1 MTPSCAPPIQ
11 ATLTGPPNPETELAR
26 ATAHSQQPPLYWQHV
41 LQCLLNLEGIDS
53 AAAFLPQDA
62 TLPEPSAIA
71 LATRT
76 ALPASAGAALQTIS
90 DAGRFHPLLPSYLT
104 AQDLAQRPDGEPLL
118 KARITSLAVIPITV
132 NGRPLAWL
140 QLASQSLPEFSF
152 PLQTWLYSLL
162 PLIASQLPPQTDCQT
177 QEPSEAH
184 TPDRM
189 KKVFEGTGDGFW
201 DWDLQTNDV
210 VYSEKWG
217 SMLGYDQKDLTPS
230 LKTWENLVHP
240 EDHPKVVD
248 ALQAHLQGL
257 TPTYSSEHRL
267 RCKSGEWKWILDRGR
282 VVERNPQGQPTR
294 ACGTHTDITHLKLTE
309 LELHQ
314 QDRLLR
320 ALSQTLNVLLEE
332 KEPYKCTETAFGFLG
347 QAAEVDRVYLFQ
359 NEPPQAQGESVRLSQ
374 RFEWN
379 SGTSA
384 PQINNP
390 ELQHIPY
397 DPAYT
402 RWFKILSSG
411 NAVSGLVKDFP
422 ESEQDLLKAQ
432 DILSILAVPIFIHG
446 EFWGFIGFD
455 DCHLGRT
462 WSRTEKEILR
472 VAASGIGT
480 AFARQQI
487 EESLQVFSLAVS
499 QSPVSIL
506 ITDAA
511 GRLQFANK
519 KFLEVT
525 GLKETEAL
533 GQIPPQLKSDLTP
546 PDVTHSLWN
555 AIRTGSAWQGQIR
568 SRRGNNDVFWA
579 QLSISPI
586 LDSQGVATRFVA
598 LMEDITHRR
607 QIEERMLES
616 LREHQSISR
625 LKSDFVTLVSH
636 EFRTPLAAILNATEL
651 LEDSYDLLTEDKRQN
666 FFHMI
671 KTEVHRLSAML
682 QEILALG
689 KIDAGQMQLRIQPI
703 DLPQLCQRVAQE
715 AHLAYQNHPA
725 IQIQLASPCP
735 TIQSDQQ
742 LLHLILINLL
752 SNALKYSPEN
762 TTATLHASADN
773 SRIHLEI
780 IDQGIG
786 IPASAKPHLFEAF
799 YRAPNVGQVKGT
811 GVGLYV
817 TRRCVE
823 LLQGTISVISS
834 PGEGSRFVVELPN
847 S

>member
-1 MTPSCAPPIQ
+1 MLGQ
-11 ATLTGPPNPETELAR
+11 AQAY
-26 ATAHSQQPPLYWQHV
+26 SQQPNLYWQHV
-41 LQCLLNLEGIDS
+41 LHALLQLEGIDS
-53 AAAFLPQDA
+53 ASVFLPENPNQPA
-62 TLPEPSAIA
+62 TSAIA
-71 LATRT
+71 FATST
-76 ALPASAGAALQTIS
+76 THPDISKVALHPLG
-90 DAGRFHPLLPSYLT
+90 DPNRFHPLLPSYLT
-104 AQDLAQRPDGEPLL
+104 PQDLSRRPDAASLQNAQI
-118 KARITSLAVIPITV
+118 KSLAVIPLTAHGTPI
-132 NGRPLAWL
+132 AWL
-140 QLASQSLPEFSF
+140 QLASQSLSQFNF
-152 PLQTWLYSLL
+152 LLQLQIQSLL
-162 PLIASQLPPQTDCQT
+162 PLISNPFASQTASHHQDPP
-177 QEPSEAH
+177 EAH

-201 DWDLQTNDV
+201 DWDLMSNNV
-210 VYSEKWG
+210 VYSERWG
-217 SMLGYDQKDLTPS
+217 SMLGYDQNELTPS
-230 LKTWENLVHP
+230 LQTWETLVHP
-240 EDHPKVVD
+240 EDHPGVI
-248 ALQAHLQGL
+248 AAIQAHLEGQ

-314 QDRLLR
+314 QDRLLQ
-320 ALSQTLNVLLEE
+320 ALSQTLNLLLEE
-332 KEPYKCTETAFGFLG
+332 KEPYKFVETAFGFLG
-347 QAAEVDRVYLFQ
+347 QATEVDRVYLFQ
-359 NEPPQAQGESVRLSQ
+359 NEPPEDQDGSVRLSQ

-379 SGTSA
+379 SGTSK

-402 RWFKILSSG
+402 RWFKVLSSG
-411 NAVSGLVKDFP
+411 EAISGLVKDFP
-422 ESEQDLLKAQ
+422 ESEQELLQAQ
-432 DILSILAVPIFIHG
+432 EILSVLAVPIFIHG

-480 AFARQQI
+480 AFVRYQI
-487 EESLQVFSLAVS
+487 EESLQVFSLAVA

-511 GRLQFANK
+511 GRIQFANN

-525 GLKETEAL
+525 GLNETEAV
-533 GQIPPQLKSDLTP
+533 GQIPPQFKSDLTA
-546 PDVTHSLWN
+546 PDVIHSLWN
-555 AIRTGSAWQGQIR
+555 AIQKGSAWQGQIR

-616 LREHQSISR
+616 LREQQSTNR
-625 LKSDFVTLVSH
+625 LKSDFITLVSH

-651 LEDSYDLLTEDKRQN
+651 LEDSYDLLSETKRQS
-666 FFHMI
+666 FFNMI
-671 KTEVHRLSAML
+671 TTEVHRLSAML

-689 KIDAGQMQLRIQPI
+689 KIDAGQMQLRKQPVE
-703 DLPQLCQRVAQE
+703 LLQLCQGVAQE
-715 AHLAYQNHPA
+715 AHLAFQKHPA
-725 IQIQLASPCP
+725 IKILTTTPITTVQTDP
-735 TIQSDQQ
+735 Q
-742 LLHLILINLL
+742 LLYLILLNLL
-752 SNALKYSPEN
+752 SNALKYSPQN
-762 TTATLHASADN
+762 TTTTLTASTDN
-773 SRIHLEI
+773 NVIRLEI
-780 IDQGIG
+780 VDHGIG
-786 IPASAKPHLFEAF
+786 IPPSAQSHLFEAF
-799 YRAPNVGQVKGT
+799 YRAPNVGQIKGT

-817 TRRCVE
+817 TNRCVE
-823 LLQGTISVISS
+823 LLHGKIEVSS
-834 PGEGSRFVVELPN
+834 TPGEGSRFVVQLPQP
-847 S
+847 